1 MSAIAR
7 ILFPVVTIW
16 WREIIR
22 FLRQRSRLVSAF
34 AQPLLFWLLLGG
46 GLNAS
51 FRPSGLPAETNY
63 ISYFYPGVLTLIL
76 LFTAIFSTI
85 AVVQDRREGFLQG
98 VLVAPVSRWSVV
110 CGQACGGTTL
120 ALVQGALFLLLS
132 PIIGIPLGFA
142 AILSTVGVMVLLSFG
157 LTSLGLAIAWRM
169 DSPQGFHAVMNLILI
184 PIWLLS
190 GAFFPVAGVSP
201 LLEWVMKINPVTYG
215 VAALRRCL
223 YLNNPSAV
231 GEIPQLTLSLV
242 VIGLFCIVMYFGA
255 AHTAYRRVNIT

>member
-1 MSAIAR
+1 
-7 ILFPVVTIW
+7 VTTIW

-22 FLRQRSRLVSAF
+22 FLRQRSRLVSAI
-34 AQPLLFWLLLGG
+34 AQPLVFWLLLGG

-51 FRPSGLPAETNY
+51 FRPSGLPAATNY
-63 ISYFYPGVLTLIL
+63 ITYFYPGVLVLVL

-110 CGQACGGTTL
+110 FGQACGGTTL

-132 PIIGIPLGFA
+132 PIIGMSFSLA
-142 AILSTVGVMVLLSFG
+142 SILSTVGVMVLLSFG
-157 LTSLGLAIAWRM
+157 LTSMGLMIAWRM
-169 DSPQGFHAVMNLILI
+169 DSTQGFHAVMNLILI

-201 LLEWVMKINPVTYG
+201 LLEWVMKINPLTYS

-223 YLNNPSAV
+223 YLNNLTAV
-231 GEIPQLTLSLV
+231 GEIPHIALSLV
-242 VIGLFCIVMYFGA
+242 VTGLFCVVMYLGA
-255 AHTAYRRVNIT
+255 AQTAYRRVNAT